1 MTNRTIKKIL
11 TVLVLI
17 LMGSFLSACGII
29 EGALQAQ
36 NGILMIP
43 QEVTQSNHLYKLK
56 GDWRIVYG
64 NWLDP
69 AMPWQEIVSCTQDIK
84 VPGVYKPE
92 NLRDF
97 PDSTAGYGTLAVKVK
112 APNILK
118 ERYAI
123 ETVYLGSAYEMYANG
138 TFIGEVGKIGR
149 TPESTQGHINPIM
162 GTIEAQNGEITLMFH
177 FSAFKQVLYIRD
189 FSFGTERNI
198 RYHYLTR
205 LALDLLIVGSALIM
219 GLYHLSLYW
228 LRRKDTS
235 LLYFAMICFVYC
247 ARTLCVGN
255 RFIVTL
261 IPNLDSV
268 IFMRI
273 TYITIYLM
281 PMLIMLFLRA
291 IYTKYT
297 PRVLVAGMIAF
308 SVTTTLM
315 TLVTGF
321 ETFDKVMM
329 LFEWVFVILMLSMV
343 TIISRA
349 RLKGEIGSGVMLSGI
364 VIFCATGVNDLL
376 YEMGIIHTTSL
387 TPLGFMLFLFA
398 QAVMLSIVYSNAY
411 KQAEHLATENLRINE
426 ELRRSNEELE
436 SAVALRTSQ
445 IRETQKA
452 LEVRNAE
459 LKWQAI
465 TDPLTGLYNR
475 RYLFDTA
482 ESCPKGERYG
492 MAVIDIDD
500 FKQINDTYGHVVGDE
515 VICQLAQILMITFT
529 EEDIAARIGGEE
541 FCVFSRVTC
550 EKEFETKLDSFMMRV
565 RKSVCMVSSTP
576 IQYTVSIGYAI
587 SDAELD
593 VDSLFL
599 RSDTAVY
606 QAKRSGKNCCSIYV
620 DTQQEP
626 STDAG

>member
-1 MTNRTIKKIL
+1 MTNRAIKRLL
-11 TVLVLI
+11 TVLILI
-17 LMGSFLSACGII
+17 LLGSLLSACGIT
-29 EGALQAQ
+29 EGALQAK
-36 NGILMIP
+36 NGILTIP
-43 QEVTQSNHLYKLK
+43 KEVTQVNHLYKLK
-56 GDWRIVYG
+56 GDWRIVFG
-64 NWLDP
+64 SWLDP
-69 AMPWQEIVSCTQDIK
+69 ALPWEEVLSRTQNIK
-84 VPGVYKPE
+84 VPGVYKPDE
-92 NLRDF
+92 LRGF
-97 PDSTAGYGTLAVKVK
+97 PDSGAGFGTLALKLE
-112 APNILK
+112 APELEK
-118 ERYAI
+118 ERYAV

-138 TFIGEVGKIGR
+138 TFIGEVGKIGK

-162 GTIEAQNGEITLMFH
+162 GTVEAQDGEITLMLH
-177 FSAFKQVLYIRD
+177 FSVFKNAFYIRD
-189 FSFGTERNI
+189 FLIGAESSI
-198 RYHYLTR
+198 RYHYLIR

-219 GLYHLSLYW
+219 GLYHLCLYW

-235 LLYFAMICFVYC
+235 LLYFAMICFIYC

-261 IPNLDSV
+261 IPNLDSEV
-268 IFMRI
+268 FMRI

-291 IYTKYT
+291 IYTTYT
-297 PRVLVAGMIAF
+297 PRILVVGMTVFSIA
-308 SVTTTLM
+308 TTLM

-321 ETFDKVMM
+321 ETFDKVMV
-329 LFEWVFVILMLSMV
+329 LFEWVFVILMLSMI

-349 RLKGEIGSGVMLSGI
+349 RFKGEIGSGVMLSGI

-387 TPLGFMLFLFA
+387 TPIGFMLFLFA

-452 LEVRNAE
+452 LEIRNAE

-475 RYLFDTA
+475 RYLFDSA
-482 ESCPKGERYG
+482 EMSPEGERYG

-515 VICQLAQILMITFT
+515 VICQLAQILMITFA

-541 FCVFSRVTC
+541 FCVFSRILS
-550 EKEFETKLDSFMMRV
+550 ESEFADKLENLMMRV
-565 RKSVCMVSSTP
+565 RKSICMVSSKP

-587 SDAELD
+587 STGSVD

-606 QAKRSGKNCCSIYV
+606 QAKRSGKNCCTPYTDSR
-620 DTQQEP
+620 EEA
-626 STDAG
+626 SSDAG

>member
-11 TVLVLI
+11 AVLASILI
-17 LMGSFLSACGII
+17 GSLLSACGIS
-29 EGALQAQ
+29 EGTLQAKS
-36 NGILMIP
+36 GILMIP
-43 QEVTQSNHLYKLK
+43 QEVAQTNHLYKLK

-64 NWLDP
+64 SWLDP
-69 AMPWQEIVSCTQDIK
+69 SMPWEEVVRRTQDIK

-92 NLRDF
+92 ELRDF
-97 PDSTAGYGTLAVKVK
+97 PDSSSGYGTLALKMK
-112 APNILK
+112 APRILK
-118 ERYAI
+118 ERYAV

-149 TPESTQGHINPIM
+149 TPEFTQGHINPIM
-162 GTIEAQNGEITLMFH
+162 GTIEAQDGEITLMLH
-177 FSAFKQVLYIRD
+177 FSAFKKVFYIRD
-189 FSFGTERNI
+189 FLFGAESSI
-198 RYHYLTR
+198 RYHYLIR
-205 LALDLLIVGSALIM
+205 LAMDLLIVGSALIM
-219 GLYHLSLYW
+219 GLYHLCLYW

-268 IFMRI
+268 VFMRI

-281 PMLIMLFLRA
+281 PMLIMLFLQA

-297 PRVLVAGMIAF
+297 PRILVVGMTAF
-308 SVTTTLM
+308 SVATTFM

-321 ETFDKVMM
+321 ETFDKVMV
-329 LFEWVFVILMLSMV
+329 LFEWVFVVLMLSMI

-349 RLKGEIGSGVMLSGI
+349 RIKGEIGSGVMLLGI
-364 VIFCATGVNDLL
+364 AVFCATGVNDLF
-376 YEMGIIHTTSL
+376 YEMGILHTTSL
-387 TPLGFMLFLFA
+387 TPIGFMLFLFA

-411 KQAEHLATENLRINE
+411 KQAEHLAAENLRINE

-482 ESCPKGERYG
+482 EACPKGERYG

-529 EEDIAARIGGEE
+529 KEDIAARIGGEE

-550 EKEFETKLDSFMMRV
+550 EKEFETKLDAFMMRV
-565 RKSVCMVSSTP
+565 RKSICMVSAKP
-576 IQYTVSIGYAI
+576 IQYTVSIGYAL
-587 SDAELD
+587 SGDKLD

-606 QAKRSGKNCCSIYV
+606 QAKRSGKNCCSLYT
-620 DTQQEP
+620 DTQDDV
-626 STDAG
+626 SSDAG